1 MYPDHPPAGGCQ
13 LPKVAT
19 AEASRFRQELAFR
32 CSSKDQGSRTPMTMR
47 TSSNTV
53 TFLHPFKLSGVDDVQ
68 PAGRYV
74 VETDEELLQII
85 SHTAY
90 RRLSTFIRL
99 PGRSGSTEWARIV
112 DVEPTELATVLASDV
127 RVQDVAPLLA
137 DRTATAPRRRR
148 RGAREFMMNG
158 WKRWLALNATELKL
172 TALIGGALLAGLFVA
187 SGGAWQRS

>member
-1 MYPDHPPAGGCQ
+1 
-13 LPKVAT
+13 
-19 AEASRFRQELAFR
+19 
-32 CSSKDQGSRTPMTMR
+32 MTVR

-53 TFLHPFKLSGVDDVQ
+53 TFLHPFKLSGVNDIQ

-74 VETDEELLQII
+74 VETDEELLQTV
-85 SHTAY
+85 SRTAY

-112 DVEPTELATVLASDV
+112 DVEPTELAAVLVSDAQ
-127 RVQDVAPLLA
+127 VQEVAPLLA
-137 DRTATAPRRRR
+137 DRTATVPRRRR

-158 WKRWLALNATELKL
+158 WKHWLALNATELKL